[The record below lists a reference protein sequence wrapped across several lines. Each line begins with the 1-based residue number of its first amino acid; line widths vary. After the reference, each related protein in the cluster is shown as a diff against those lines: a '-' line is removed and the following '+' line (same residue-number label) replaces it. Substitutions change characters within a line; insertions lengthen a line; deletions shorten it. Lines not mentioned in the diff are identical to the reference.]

1 MKDILKILFK
11 YIKNR
16 PHCFGMQSTVYRNEL
31 MKYQRYYHINDKDQ
45 EIFRQ
50 IVDFVQTPIQL
61 YHDRLVLDKASPTV
75 VVVVKDELDRMKL
88 FMDHYRMLGVRQ
100 FIIVDNNSTDG
111 TREYVAKQPGTR
123 VYLVEESF
131 QTQKKQAWI
140 EKVLALTGYNQWYIV
155 VDSDELIDYVG
166 SEMHTVDELI
176 QLKAKMGKTRLQG
189 YMVDMYSKHPL
200 FTQKCNYYE
209 IPKVFCLFDRN
220 SYTEEKPNKVM
231 GGPRSRL
238 FGMKIA
244 LSKQSIFYF
253 KPEMLYAN
261 SHYLYLPDS
270 ESYEDNCF
278 VVKHYKFLEQ
288 DRPVYEDHVRKGNY
302 YNNSQKYKVIMG
314 HIGEA
319 KDVTYVYEQSVAY
332 ETSESLKQL
341 PFVKWV
347 DWDER

>member
-1 MKDILKILFK
+1 MKDILKILFS
-11 YIKNR
+11 YLKNR
-16 PHCFGMQSTVYRNEL
+16 PHCFGMQSIVYRNEL
-31 MKYQRYYHINDKDQ
+31 MKYLRYYHDNDKDQ

-50 IVDFVQTPIQL
+50 IEDFVQTPIQL
-61 YHDRLVLDKASPTV
+61 YHDRLVLDKALPTV
-75 VVVVKDELDRMKL
+75 IVVVKDELNRMKL

-100 FIIVDNNSTDG
+100 FIVVDNNSTDG

-123 VYLVEESF
+123 VYLVEEVF

-176 QLKAKMGKTRLQG
+176 QLKTKMGKTRLQG

-200 FTQKCNYYE
+200 FTQKCNYHE

-220 SYTEEKPNKVM
+220 SYTEEKTNKVM

-238 FGMKIA
+238 FGIKIA

-302 YNNSQKYKVIMG
+302 YNNSQKYKVIMR

-319 KDVTYVYEQSVAY
+319 KDVTYVYEQSVVY

-341 PFVKWV
+341 PFIKWV